1 MCGHHLSCVL
11 IGHLLHLFLILSP
24 GPNSLS
30 ASPRCDDCYN
40 KPDDAFNDDNAPSGL
55 ENMMY
60 TEEEP
65 AQHQVQFTY
74 IQFKFQCI
82 SHIWSQVAREPPP
95 PPLHAAACP
104 GSTTAHTPLLPP
116 RCGPQAYP
124 HGLEDARIQA
134 ERQARGSAL
143 GAASRQPA
151 PLERAG
157 TPVRRAGGGG
167 SVGRCLP
174 NKWGWGALWR
184 GGTAGE

>member
-82 SHIWSQVAREPPP
+82 SHICSQVAREPPP
-95 PPLHAAACP
+95 PPPAC
-104 GSTTAHTPLLPP
+104 
-116 RCGPQAYP
+116 
-124 HGLEDARIQA
+124 
-134 ERQARGSAL
+134 
-143 GAASRQPA
+143 
-151 PLERAG
+151 
-157 TPVRRAGGGG
+157 
-167 SVGRCLP
+167 RCLP
-174 NKWGWGALWR
+174 WFHNGTHSPPPSPLWPTGIPPWA
-184 GGTAGE
+184 GGCAHPG